1 MFSRLLV
8 VLAFQAV
15 VLTDNLLPP
24 QLHTESLTT
33 MSTDLMTVTSIINET
48 TPTYQATCKIR
59 NNPMEME
66 YFRPFFITMYCAIFI
81 VASSGGL
88 CRDDKQKDAN
98 DHKHLHNQPCCLR
111 YYGQFH
117 VSFSEFNN
125 INQKSDFKS
134 LWLTPTYTSIGH
146 WIFGG
151 GLCHGLP
158 LFQGTS
164 IFISTWT
171 LTAIAIDRYIVIVH
185 NSSNININDRMSMRS
200 CLSFIVLIWL
210 CSLLLVTPYAINM
223 KLNYISEPCDF
234 LICSEDW
241 SNSEF
246 RSIFGIVV
254 MILQFILPFVL
265 IAISYTKIWLFLNSR
280 QSMTERKSDIKR
292 KKRLLRMLIVMVVI
306 FAICWFPFNLLN
318 CLRDL
323 KLDNFMRGYFSFVFL
338 SVHLMSMTAT
348 AWNPILYAFMNETFR
363 EEFAKVV
370 PCIFARRPGSGP
382 IRVITERTAMISNP
396 FRRANR
402 NKTPEEQP
410 VTVISDSESP
420 SQAAAEPQRS
430 IVYLDEPENGSS
442 CQTLLL

>member
-1 MFSRLLV
+1 MNNR
-8 VLAFQAV
+8 AI
-15 VLTDNLLPP
+15 
-24 QLHTESLTT
+24 
-33 MSTDLMTVTSIINET
+33 TSILNNITAPPSYEA
-48 TPTYQATCKIR
+48 QCKITY
-59 NNPMEME
+59 NPMTMD
-66 YFRPFFITMYCAIFI
+66 YFSTFFIAMYCVIFA
-81 VASSGGL
+81 VASSGNVL
-88 CRDDKQKDAN
+88 VVYVVMTNKRMQTIT
-98 DHKHLHNQPCCLR
+98 
-111 YYGQFH
+111 
-117 VSFSEFNN
+117 N
-125 INQKSDFKS
+125 IFITNLAISDLMVNFTS
-134 LWLTPTYTSIGH
+134 LWLTPTYTRIGH

-185 NSSNININDRMSMRS
+185 NSSNININDRMSMRT
-200 CLSFIVLIWL
+200 CLLFIVTIWL

-234 LICSEDW
+234 LICNEDW
-241 SNSEF
+241 SNAEF
-246 RSIFGIVV
+246 RSMFGLVV
-254 MILQFILPFVL
+254 MFLQFILPFVL
-265 IAISYTKIWLFLNSR
+265 IAVSYTKVWFFLHSR

-323 KLDNFMRGYFSFVFL
+323 KLDNFMKGYFSFVFL

-370 PCIFARRPGSGP
+370 PCLFSRRQGTGP
-382 IRVITERTAMISNP
+382 IRIITERAASIANP
-396 FRRANR
+396 FRRANP
-402 NKTPEEQP
+402 KTSDTETSPT
-410 VTVISDSESP
+410 TVIADCP
-420 SQAAAEPQRS
+420 TQTNEPQRS

-442 CQTLLL
+442 CHTLLL